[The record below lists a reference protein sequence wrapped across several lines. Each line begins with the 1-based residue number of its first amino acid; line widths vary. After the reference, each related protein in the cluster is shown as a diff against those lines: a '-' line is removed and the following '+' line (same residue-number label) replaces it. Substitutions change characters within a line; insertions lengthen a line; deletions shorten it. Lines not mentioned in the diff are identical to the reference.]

1 MLDRGDAKFPE
12 HHPGILCRATLIP
25 LFVFSVGEAGPL
37 TSSPALGFGGSTE
50 IEKCANV
57 LPHWKNAI
65 LPRQRRSIRVP
76 KAKGDSCNKG
86 NNLLSKRFLYAE
98 KLRSFSLATVR
109 WFTAGRR
116 VMATNRK
123 ARVAEVYQ
131 LFISNSIKPTPP
143 GEVIERAQQKVSI
156 VTYKSNNYT

>member
-1 MLDRGDAKFPE
+1 MSICKSVVKFDAVPPCHAAPPVTLDQGHRLSRTPRSFLPAA
-12 HHPGILCRATLIP
+12 R
-25 LFVFSVGEAGPL
+25 VFLSGL
-37 TSSPALGFGGSTE
+37 LDSSPFQE
-50 IEKCANV
+50 
-57 LPHWKNAI
+57 
-65 LPRQRRSIRVP
+65 
-76 KAKGDSCNKG
+76 
-86 NNLLSKRFLYAE
+86 FLCAE